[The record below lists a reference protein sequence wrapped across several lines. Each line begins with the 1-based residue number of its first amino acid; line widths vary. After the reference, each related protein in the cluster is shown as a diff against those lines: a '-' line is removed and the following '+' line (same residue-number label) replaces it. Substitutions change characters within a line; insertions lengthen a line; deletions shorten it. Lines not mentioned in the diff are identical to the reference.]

1 MIRFVDLKTGNIFN
15 AGESYVFWF
24 DGEQSIN
31 MLYSKP
37 ICFVSDSPV
46 LSIEFPKNDIFRLV
60 DVNKLKNMDV
70 ENIHNFEYFNINKM
84 CLKGGQV
91 MNLNGYAHNNYYV
104 YMIYVIASSQS
115 AGEAICSFKIANET
129 FKVGADFY
137 GSDETLYINLSNQ
150 GVDIPEAIQKA
161 LYNVNVH
168 EDKIDNITLNRKW
181 KELLSNYWDI
191 LANKGSYKSLYNS
204 LKWFEYGDLVK
215 IGEIWKNKDHYE
227 IRDIQS
233 ILSDKYIETL
243 TDFTK
248 TTYEGLYLCLS
259 ELTRRDGKVVYD
271 KEKNPTIQ
279 SISFQWSKED
289 LALKMSMLGSFFE
302 TYFMPIHLDLIH
314 STIEDIVY
322 TNTFKQIA
330 GTTRNRVDFVYDIQD
345 IDCSV
350 KDGDIF
356 HLNPVQCY
364 VGADTLF
371 HSIVEDTDPIIIGV
385 QRNQPIFD
393 TVDGEIP
400 NDDLKTYLTQLFYE
414 VGSVV
419 DFNIVLPLAEG
430 DFIKHS
436 IISVPKTINGV
447 YQRILRET
455 HKPLGKNISFSLL
468 FEDEGEYDV
477 RMQFESVA
485 GKTFVKRVV
494 FNVIDT
500 DHVGIQIF
508 KVQNIGCPMASFDR
522 ETRAWKYGVNDYIFS
537 RQVQRVPTGD
547 KFQQYIPAKIVN
559 PYEVDYDGVC
569 LNHMMILTGDWTHD
583 LYLYRNYFTMLR
595 KTEAGPY
602 TICISRQFGFRID
615 PAEKAKYQIYRESY
629 TFMPE
634 FHKLVELGSERG
646 NKIEDLKYYTITDDD
661 TLCVMPDIAFGKC
674 ISASEWE
681 FINMSS
687 PTHKSLTPGRSV
699 KEPFI
704 ASNKNEALEPGYYK
718 VVFRY
723 SLSNGD
729 VNEIV
734 LDSAFRKV

>member
-84 CLKGGQV
+84 CLKDGQV

-115 AGEAICSFKIANET
+115 AGEAICPFKIANET

-330 GTTRNRVDFVYDIQD
+330 GTTRNRVLRIYN
-345 IDCSV
+345 
-350 KDGDIF
+350 
-356 HLNPVQCY
+356 HLHH
-364 VGADTLF
+364 TSKLSF
-371 HSIVEDTDPIIIGV
+371 
-385 QRNQPIFD
+385 
-393 TVDGEIP
+393 
-400 NDDLKTYLTQLFYE
+400 L
-414 VGSVV
+414 
-419 DFNIVLPLAEG
+419 
-430 DFIKHS
+430 
-436 IISVPKTINGV
+436 
-447 YQRILRET
+447 YQT
-455 HKPLGKNISFSLL
+455 KP
-468 FEDEGEYDV
+468 
-477 RMQFESVA
+477 
-485 GKTFVKRVV
+485 
-494 FNVIDT
+494 
-500 DHVGIQIF
+500 
-508 KVQNIGCPMASFDR
+508 
-522 ETRAWKYGVNDYIFS
+522 
-537 RQVQRVPTGD
+537 
-547 KFQQYIPAKIVN
+547 
-559 PYEVDYDGVC
+559 
-569 LNHMMILTGDWTHD
+569 
-583 LYLYRNYFTMLR
+583 
-595 KTEAGPY
+595 
-602 TICISRQFGFRID
+602 
-615 PAEKAKYQIYRESY
+615 
-629 TFMPE
+629 
-634 FHKLVELGSERG
+634 
-646 NKIEDLKYYTITDDD
+646 
-661 TLCVMPDIAFGKC
+661 
-674 ISASEWE
+674 
-681 FINMSS
+681 
-687 PTHKSLTPGRSV
+687 
-699 KEPFI
+699 
-704 ASNKNEALEPGYYK
+704 
-718 VVFRY
+718 
-723 SLSNGD
+723 
-729 VNEIV
+729 
-734 LDSAFRKV
+734 